1 VCIHRWL
8 VMACCWTPW
17 YPRTMSWKE
26 DVRHL
31 AEQVEDWVSHDLSS
45 KDAFVL
51 HEMTMDPTPDEPLL
65 EMEVV
70 NGPAILR
77 LEPAAFAVDQTPT
90 KVHLYAYPTL
100 RRVILFGPLANNA
113 WEVQTSEGVPMN
125 YPWTSAGLIDLL
137 RVLSENPRAAKS
149 V

>member
-1 VCIHRWL
+1 
-8 VMACCWTPW
+8 
-17 YPRTMSWKE
+17 MSWKE
-26 DVRHL
+26 DVEHL
-31 AEQVEDWVSHDLSS
+31 AKQVEAWVSTDLAANG
-45 KDAFVL
+45 AFVL

-70 NGPAILR
+70 NGPGVLR
-77 LEPAAFAVDQTPT
+77 LEPASFASEQTPT

-100 RRVILFGPLANNA
+100 RRVILFGPLENKE

-125 YPWTSAGLIDLL
+125 YPWTAQGFLDLL
-137 RVLSENPRAAKS
+137 RALSEKPRAAKS